1 VQCLINVLSQAQLR
15 QLLFCQ
21 KINFIKMKKNFYLT
35 HHQYHIKAIFTVLKD
50 IFENGE
56 YADKAIEK
64 IMRAN
69 KKWNVRERSFVSDTT
84 YDLVRNWRLLV
95 TAAGNAETKKLSD
108 KFLWELFAVY
118 LIFDG
123 YELPESKY
131 FKDSNKKKIISQL
144 EKFYKVRKIRE
155 SVPDWLDTLGEK
167 ELKKNWD
174 KVLSALNQP
183 ASMVLRANT
192 LKTSTKELQTK
203 LEEENITESSL
214 IMWSPDAVQLK
225 YVRNVFRCQSF
236 HDGLF
241 EVQDA
246 ASQMVAQFLDVKA
259 GMRVIDACAGAGGK
273 TLHLAAL
280 MQNKGRILALD
291 VKESKLKELVK
302 RAARADAR
310 IIETRK
316 IDTSKVIKRLKD
328 SADRLLLD
336 VPCSGLGVLRRNP
349 DSKWK
354 LNEAEIERV
363 KTIQRELL
371 TQYSTMAKVNGKMVY
386 AVCSILPSEGEEQVS
401 WFINQSNDNWKLI
414 GEKRY
419 SPEIHFADGFY
430 MALLERVK

>member
-1 VQCLINVLSQAQLR
+1 
-15 QLLFCQ
+15 
-21 KINFIKMKKNFYLT
+21 MKKNFYLQ
-35 HHQYHIKAIFTVLKD
+35 HHQFHIKAIFIILKD

-64 IMRAN
+64 QMRAN

-95 TAAGNAETKKLSD
+95 LASGNEATKKISE
-108 KFLWELFAVY
+108 KFLWELFGVY

-123 YELPESKY
+123 YEMPESKY

-144 EKFYKVRKIRE
+144 EKFYKIRKIRE
-155 SVPDWLDTLGEK
+155 SVPDWLDALGEK
-167 ELKKNWD
+167 ELGKNWD

-183 ASMVLRANT
+183 PSMVLRANT
-192 LKTSTKELQTK
+192 LKTSTRDLQSK
-203 LEEENITESSL
+203 LEEEKITETSL

-225 YVRNVFRCQSF
+225 HVRNVFRCQSF

-246 ASQMVAQFLDVKA
+246 ASQMVAQFLDVQPS
-259 GMRVIDACAGAGGK
+259 MRVVDACAGAGGK

-291 VKESKLKELVK
+291 IKENKLKELVK

-316 IDTSKVIKRLKD
+316 IDSSKVIKRLKD
-328 SADRLLLD
+328 SADRVLLD

-363 KTIQRELL
+363 KIIQRDLL
-371 TQYSTMAKVNGKMVY
+371 QQYSSMTKIGGKLVY
-386 AVCSILPSEGEEQVS
+386 AVCSILPSEGEDQIN
-401 WFINQSNDNWKLI
+401 WFIKQSNENWKLC

-419 SPEIHFADGFY
+419 SPELHFADGFY
-430 MALLERVK
+430 MALIERVK